1 MDVPDLA
8 EILEKIPTPSA
19 WNTLP
24 FQLPKWIYTSIVG
37 IPSTIRSIHR
47 ILEERKQRKKQE
59 EEALLVFRKH
69 AQFLPLFLLMQF
81 YIIATLTEKLLF
93 HTSIFPVH
101 FTLQQCQFSQFYSE
115 STYFS

>member
-8 EILEKIPTPSA
+8 EILEKIPTPSM

-24 FQLPKWIYTSIVG
+24 FQLPKWTYASIVG

-59 EEALLVFRKH
+59 EEEALLVCRKH
-69 AQFLPLFLLMQF
+69 ALL
-81 YIIATLTEKLLF
+81 A
-93 HTSIFPVH
+93 
-101 FTLQQCQFSQFYSE
+101 
-115 STYFS
+115 YFAI